1 MTQFDSSSETRQATS
16 LDNTAITLPQ
26 VDDAGPIPAIGS
38 TPPAIL
44 AREAATGRRGAA
56 WRLLYWVIESDPRAI
71 IAIESLD
78 DDRLAQHL
86 VEFIS
91 LGTWANKRFVIPPP
105 IRTAFARTQ
114 LRTLF
119 LPRSGMD
126 LARAERVLLASA
138 NDARPAMRETA
149 MHILGIIGSPI
160 AAPRLIEALQ
170 DPEVSVRMQAA
181 KALGRVGDPEAV
193 PALIDALRG
202 ADEQM
207 GSIIFTALVKIGPTA
222 TPALLK
228 ASTSTSQWVRWQS
241 MRALSEMGDTRALPV
256 LVNALSDRNYSV
268 AWMAAKGLQAF
279 GKRSLEPVLRLLVI
293 SDMTVGL
300 VQTSASVLSNLFQ
313 LQPTLKPYLEPLM
326 RDLRG
331 ISNHTTTRVV
341 AQKVLAQLI
350 ADGLIKETSMY

>member
-1 MTQFDSSSETRQATS
+1 MTRFDSSSETPQVAS
-16 LDNTAITLPQ
+16 LDDATIERPQ
-26 VDDAGPIPAIGS
+26 VDDAGPIPPIGI

-44 AREAATGRRGAA
+44 AQEAATGRRGAA

-71 IAIESLD
+71 VAIESLD

-91 LGTWANKRFVIPPP
+91 LGTWAGKRFVIPPP

-126 LARAERVLLASA
+126 SARAERVLLSA
-138 NDARPAMRETA
+138 AHDTRPEVRETA

-170 DPEVSVRMQAA
+170 DPIMSVRVQAV
-181 KALGRVGDPEAV
+181 KALGRVGNPIAV
-193 PALIDALRG
+193 PALITALRG

-207 GSIIFTALVKIGPTA
+207 GSVIFTALVKLGPA
-222 TPALLK
+222 AVPALLN
-228 ASTSTSQWVRWQS
+228 ASSSTSQWVRWQC
-241 MRALSEMGDTRALPV
+241 MRALSEIGDTRALPV
-256 LVNALSDRNYSV
+256 LVSALSDSNHSV
-268 AWMAAKGLQAF
+268 AWMAAKGLRGF
-279 GKRSLEPVLRLLVI
+279 GKQSLGPVLRLLMT
-293 SDMTVGL
+293 SEMTVGL
-300 VQTSASVLSNLFQ
+300 VQTSSFVLSNLSQ
-313 LQPTLKPYLEPLM
+313 LQPTLKPYLDPLM

-331 ISNHTTTRVV
+331 INSHTTCLV
-341 AQKVLAQLI
+341 AQKVLTQLV
-350 ADGLIKETSMY
+350 ADGLVKE